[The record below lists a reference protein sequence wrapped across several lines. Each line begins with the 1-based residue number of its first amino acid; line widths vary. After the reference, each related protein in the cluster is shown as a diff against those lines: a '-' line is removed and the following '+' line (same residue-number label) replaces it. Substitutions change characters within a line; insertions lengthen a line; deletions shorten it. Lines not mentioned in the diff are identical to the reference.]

1 MQRPRCAA
9 FVVVSAVIAAA
20 LPSLPA
26 MAQTATGAIQLAQK
40 STAPTRADT
49 KKKTAKAVASKKA
62 PEWRFSRNLGA
73 PTLAFGLD
81 TKDEILLSFSCQPDS
96 GLLRVLSMFGSR
108 GLRPGDGAAIR
119 FSNGKLRF
127 EVAGTAFSTESRD
140 DVDIGGATRIDPK
153 LFALFRVGDTLVID
167 VPGRTRSVPLANAR
181 ASAEAFQKACMASN
195 AGGPAPAG

>member
-1 MQRPRCAA
+1 MLRPQCAA
-9 FVVVSAVIAAA
+9 FVIVSVLVAAT

-40 STAPTRADT
+40 SAATARADT
-49 KKKTAKAVASKKA
+49 KKKAVKAPIKKL
-62 PEWRFSRNLGA
+62 PEWRFSRDLGA
-73 PTLAFGLD
+73 PTLAYGVGL
-81 TKDEILLSFSCQPDS
+81 KDEVLLSFSCQPDS

-195 AGGPAPAG
+195 AGGPAPTG